1 MHVYISVALKCVIL
15 ATMVRE
21 KRLIF
26 IFFIGG
32 DGTFI
37 LIFSL
42 FLIRRTDRLICK
54 IADMHDSFDNGV
66 IAIARLNVVTT
77 TCKK

>member
-15 ATMVRE
+15 ATMMRE
-21 KRLIF
+21 KKLIF

-32 DGTFI
+32 DGKFI

-42 FLIRRTDRLICK
+42 FLIRRTDCLTCK
-54 IADMHDSFDNGV
+54 IADMIAYGV
-66 IAIARLNVVTT
+66 IAFIARLNVVTP